1 MQTRRTG
8 AWPRRLVV
16 ATAAVALIAPQT
28 SGATPPT
35 FAAPAA
41 PAAIPPAL
49 VVQVSRS
56 SIHQGDAIRLTLMT
70 PAPGARVTVRFI
82 GRTWPVY
89 PAGQT
94 TWRTVL
100 GTEPTTPS
108 GRQPIVVEAVST
120 SGVRSVVRRD
130 AAVIRVSF
138 PTRRITFQPEQ
149 NALLTPEN
157 VAQERTL
164 VQEALRVLSPDQL
177 WEDPLALPIEGVAG
191 SGYGVLS
198 IYQGVVRGFHGG
210 VDFPAPAGTPVRAAA
225 DGIVRL
231 AEPLP
236 LSGNAVMIDHGLGVV
251 SSYLHM
257 SAIEVRA
264 GQRVKKGEVVGL
276 VGSTGL
282 ATGPHLHW
290 GLTINGVRVNPMPW
304 TVQ

>member
-1 MQTRRTG
+1 MQVRLNG
-8 AWPRRLVV
+8 PRPLVLAV
-16 ATAAVALIAPQT
+16 ATAAVVTVAPGALAAAPL
-28 SGATPPT
+28 PL
-35 FAAPAA
+35 APAA
-41 PAAIPPAL
+41 PAAVPPAL
-49 VVQVSRS
+49 TVQVSRL
-56 SIHQGDAIRLTLMT
+56 SIRQGDAIRLTIII
-70 PAPGARVTVRFI
+70 PAPGARLTVRFT

-94 TWRTVL
+94 TWRAVL

-108 GRQPIVVEAVST
+108 GHQPIVVEAIAT
-120 SGVRSVVRRD
+120 SGARSVVRRD
-130 AAVIRVSF
+130 VMVARVSY

-157 VAQERTL
+157 VALERRL

-210 VDFPAPAGTPVRAAA
+210 VDFPADAGTPVRSAA

-264 GQRVKKGEVVGL
+264 GQRVQKGEVVGL

-304 TVQ
+304 TVR